1 MKKLWNWWRK
11 PAVKTAVVGAAAAAV
26 NAAAAGAFGPKGVAI
41 SAGLTALW
49 SLFVKRPQDSA
60 AEAKDE
66 ALAERLNGSA
76 EGLGLDAD
84 RRAR

>member
-1 MKKLWNWWRK
+1 LKKLWNFWRK
-11 PAVKTAVVGAAAAAV
+11 PAVKATVMGAAGALV
-26 NAAAAGAFGPKGVAI
+26 NAAAAGTFGVKGVAI
-41 SAGLTALW
+41 SGAISILW
-49 SLFVKRPQDSA
+49 ATFVKRPQDSA